1 MSETAPSSGLFAS
14 LRQLLATVLE
24 IAQVRLEIFGNE
36 LEQEK
41 LRISGAL
48 MLAAIGLM
56 LLSVGTVLL
65 CGFVLMLLEQGYRL
79 AVLGLLTAAFLAG
92 GVLVLLAC
100 SRRLRTPGRMFA
112 ATLGEIANDR
122 SGLAPRE

>member
-1 MSETAPSSGLFAS
+1 MSESRPSSGLFAS

-24 IAQVRLEIFGNE
+24 IAQVRLEILGNE

-65 CGFVLMLLEQGYRL
+65 CGFVLMLFEQGYRL
-79 AVLGLLTAAFLAG
+79 AALGLLTVAFLGG
-92 GVLVLLAC
+92 GVVVLFAC
-100 SRRLRTPGRMFA
+100 SRRLSTPGGMFA
-112 ATLGEIANDR
+112 ASLAEIAKD
-122 SGLAPRE
+122 SDGLAPHE